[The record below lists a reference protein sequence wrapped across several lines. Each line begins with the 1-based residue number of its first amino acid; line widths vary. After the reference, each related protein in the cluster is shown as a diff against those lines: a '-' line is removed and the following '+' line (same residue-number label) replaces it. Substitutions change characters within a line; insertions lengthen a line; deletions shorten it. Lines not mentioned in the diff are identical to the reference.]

1 MTWKKYIVFLVLL
14 CLFCCSP
21 PLVFSQ
27 STTGALDESWQAF
40 DSLIL
45 DLQNGLQGL
54 SKDNEELSNIS
65 KEKYLSWIKSLATDL
80 ALKSEESKAWQ
91 ARYNSSESGRIAT
104 ETLNKQLSK
113 DLRQAR
119 VTNGILI
126 GVATG
131 LSIGLVYALTH

>member
-1 MTWKKYIVFLVLL
+1 MWKKYIVFLALL

-27 STTGALDESWQAF
+27 SVTGALDESWQTF

-45 DLQNGLQGL
+45 DLQNELQEL
-54 SKDNEELSNIS
+54 SKGNEELSSIS
-65 KEKYLSWIKSLATDL
+65 REKYLSWIKSLATDL
-80 ALKSEESKAWQ
+80 ALKNEESKAWQ
-91 ARYNSSESGRIAT
+91 ERYNSSESGRIAIKA
-104 ETLNKQLSK
+104 LNEKLSS

-131 LSIGLVYALTH
+131 LGIGLVYALLH

>member
-1 MTWKKYIVFLVLL
+1 MTWKKYIVFLALL

-21 PLVFSQ
+21 QLVFSQ
-27 STTGALDESWQAF
+27 STTSALDESWQTF

-45 DLQNGLQGL
+45 DLQNELQGL
-54 SKDNEELSNIS
+54 SKGNEELSSIS
-65 KEKYLSWIKSLATDL
+65 REKYLSWIKSLATDL

-91 ARYNSSESGRIAT
+91 ERYNSSESGRIAIKA
-104 ETLNKQLSK
+104 LNEKLSS

-131 LSIGLVYALTH
+131 LGIGLVYALLH